1 MPARESNNEVAAGL
15 VAGAAT
21 TLAMHPLDVLK
32 VRLQG
37 KISLRLRIR
46 NRLIHYTF
54 NSFSE

>member
-1 MPARESNNEVAAGL
+1 MPPRESNKEVAAGL

-37 KISLRLRIR
+37 KIS
-46 NRLIHYTF
+46 
-54 NSFSE
+54 